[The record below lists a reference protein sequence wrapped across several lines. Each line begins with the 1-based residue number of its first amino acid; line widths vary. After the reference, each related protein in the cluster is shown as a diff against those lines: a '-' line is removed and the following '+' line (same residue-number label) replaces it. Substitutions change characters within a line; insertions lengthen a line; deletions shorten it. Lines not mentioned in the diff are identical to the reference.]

1 MYFILCETP
10 SSESHFFPITVSGKE
25 KKAPWHQVTYSKPQR
40 TQTVCLAAR
49 SPFHSLSGSCMV
61 LNAPRNVSSSKRAG
75 PGVGVGGG
83 AADTVKQ
90 SDEKAWPLAPRCP
103 ARGDT
108 AQISPSCSGQPLWCL
123 LHQVQGPAKRR
134 HSTDLPLLLRAATL
148 MSPTPG
154 TGSCHQLHTLQ
165 RISHSGLW
173 LLLCCPFSLTH
184 HMLLEGEDNFCFV
197 HHWLPSAW
205 HLVGT

>member
-1 MYFILCETP
+1 MYYILRETP
-10 SSESHFFPITVSGKE
+10 SSESHFFPVTASGKE
-25 KKAPWHQVTYSKPQR
+25 KKPLWHQVTYSKPQR
-40 TQTVCLAAR
+40 TWTVCLAAR
-49 SPFHSLSGSCMV
+49 SSFHSLSGSCMV

-75 PGVGVGGG
+75 PRGGG
-83 AADTVKQ
+83 WGGGGYCNTKGW
-90 SDEKAWPLAPRCP
+90 EGMAP
-103 ARGDT
+103 GS
-108 AQISPSCSGQPLWCL
+108 QVSC
-123 LHQVQGPAKRR
+123 KRR

-173 LLLCCPFSLTH
+173 LLLCCPSSLTH